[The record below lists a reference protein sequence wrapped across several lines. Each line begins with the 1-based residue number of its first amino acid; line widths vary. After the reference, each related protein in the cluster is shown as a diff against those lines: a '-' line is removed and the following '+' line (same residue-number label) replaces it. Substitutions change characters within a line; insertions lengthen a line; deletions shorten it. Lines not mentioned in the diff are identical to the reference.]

1 LRRCPRPR
9 IVALLNPEEA
19 AMAFDDILYD
29 KRNGIATIT
38 INRPKVMNAFR
49 AETVEEMLEAMRDAE
64 GDPEIGVIVLA
75 GAGDRAFCAGGDNSS
90 RDGGYGG
97 RGLVGLPIE
106 ELHSAIRDSR
116 KPVIAK
122 VQGYAIGGGNVLA
135 TVCDLTIALDKAV
148 FGQVGPRV
156 GSVDPG
162 WGTAYL
168 SRLVGE
174 KRAREIWF
182 LCRRYSAAEAFQMG
196 LVNKVV
202 PAAAL
207 DAEVDA
213 WCREILA
220 LSPTAIAIAKRSFN
234 ADSENIRGIGA
245 LGFEALA
252 LYYDTEEAKEGT
264 TAFLEKRRPNFRRK
278 PPR

>member
-1 LRRCPRPR
+1 
-9 IVALLNPEEA
+9 
-19 AMAFDDILYD
+19 MAYEDILYE
-29 KRNGIATIT
+29 KRDGIATIT
-38 INRPKVMNAFR
+38 INRPAKLNAFR
-49 AETVEEMLEAMRDAE
+49 ARTVEEMLDAVH
-64 GDPEIGVIVLA
+64 DADHDDQVGVIVLA
-75 GAGDRAFCAGGDNSS
+75 GTGDRAFCSGGDNSD
-90 RDGGYGG
+90 RDAASEQGGYGG
-97 RGLVGLPIE
+97 RGLVGMPIE
-106 ELHSAIRDSR
+106 EFHSAIRDAR
-116 KPVIAK
+116 KPVIAR

-135 TVCDLTIALDKAV
+135 TVCDMTIASEKAQ

-168 SRLVGE
+168 ARHVGD

-202 PAAAL
+202 PAEQL
-207 DAEVDA
+207 DAEVEV

-234 ADSENIRGIGA
+234 ADSENIRAIGG
-245 LGFEALA
+245 LGFESLA
-252 LYYDTEEAKEGT
+252 LYYNSEEAKEGT
-264 TAFLEKRRPNFRRK
+264 QAFLEKRRPV
-278 PPR
+278 PPAVFGTPD